1 MAEKT
6 FEELTVELVELKS
19 KIDAEKELRDKL
31 VADFK
36 ASQANTEVFKA
47 RRNEINLLLKT
58 VRSTDKIAKKEA
70 HLAELL
76 KAKEE
81 AEKLG
86 ISLSG
91 KKKVDT
97 QMPVAAHRSES
108 VSEIVE
114 GGSLSDPVSLDNLES
129 ELDLF

>member
-6 FEELTVELVELKS
+6 FEELTVELAELKS

-31 VADFK
+31 VTDFK
-36 ASQANTEVFKA
+36 ASQASTEVFKA
-47 RRNEINLLLKT
+47 RRNEINILLKT
-58 VRSTDKIAKKEA
+58 ARSTDKIAKKEA

-86 ISLSG
+86 INSG
-91 KKKVDT
+91 KQRVDT
-97 QMPVAAHRSES
+97 LMPVAAHRSES

-114 GGSLSDPVSLDNLES
+114 GGSLSDTVNLDNIES
-129 ELDLF
+129 ELDIF